1 MTILKT
7 RKLRTLWRDDIGIA
21 ATEFAIIAP
30 TFLLMLMGVFDVA
43 YSGYIRAVL
52 QGAVEQAGREASLE
66 TTTTATLDAK
76 VRDSVRAI
84 DKVGTLTTGRLYYE
98 KYSDI
103 AVPEDFTDANGNGL
117 RDSSECFIDKNG
129 NNMWDSDVGL
139 TGRGGAQDVVVYS
152 ASFTY
157 SRLFPLWSLLGQP
170 ETQVITGRTILRNQ
184 PFSAQAARV
193 GVKICT

>member
-1 MTILKT
+1 MTMLKT
-7 RKLRTLWRDDIGIA
+7 HKLRTLWRNDTGIA

-66 TTTTATLDAK
+66 TTTTTTLDAR

-84 DKVGTLTTGRLYYE
+84 DKAGTLTTGRLYYE

-103 AVPEDFTDANGNGL
+103 AVPEDFTDANGNGR
-117 RDSSECFIDKNG
+117 RDSGECFIDKNG
-129 NNMWDSDVGL
+129 NNLWDSDVGL

-170 ETQVITGRTILRNQ
+170 ETQVITGRTFLRNQ